1 MPITSSISFKPQLIK
16 DRRMKKIVFLTGAG
30 MSVESGFK
38 TFRGNDGLWEDYP
51 VEQVATHEGWI
62 ANPTLVNNFYNNLR
76 KKLYAAKPNE
86 GHRLIKELEKDYDVT
101 VITQNVDDL
110 HEKAGSLKVIHLH
123 GELTKVC
130 SSKTPYDSRYIQELP
145 KDNCEVAPGA
155 LAEDGSLLRPFIV
168 FFGESVPMIEPAA
181 EAVAQA
187 DILVIIGTSLVVY
200 PAAGLVQYTRPG
212 TPIYL
217 IDPDDTPAHASGRLT
232 HIKKGASEGMKE
244 LIKLL

>member
-1 MPITSSISFKPQLIK
+1 
-16 DRRMKKIVFLTGAG
+16 MKKIVFLTGAG

-51 VEQVATHEGWI
+51 VEQVATHEGWV

-110 HEKAGSLKVIHLH
+110 HEKAGSLKVIHLP

-130 SSKTPYDSRYIQELP
+130 SSKAPYDSHYIKKLP
-145 KDNCEVAPGA
+145 EDNCEVAPGA

-181 EAVAQA
+181 EVVAQA

-232 HIKKGASEGMKE
+232 HIKKGSSEGMKE